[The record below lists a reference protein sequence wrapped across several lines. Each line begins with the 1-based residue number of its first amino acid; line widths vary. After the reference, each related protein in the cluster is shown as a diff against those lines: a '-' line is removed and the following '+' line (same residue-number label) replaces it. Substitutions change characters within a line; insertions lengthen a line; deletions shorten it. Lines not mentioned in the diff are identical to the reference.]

1 MKNVL
6 PKSYSTQPVVFKC
19 NNYDRRYNYPGGELL
34 QYSFSF
40 CKPEHSLWGLWFTP
54 VTAWLV
60 VLEGWLFVCLCASL
74 WVTLSPCPSPQSV
87 DSEGFTHLPP
97 EQRRKRLQQ
106 KIDDISKEL
115 QKEMDQRWVG
125 CHSVSSTTIA
135 MTTGHS
141 WIHRVAEVWALF
153 TKLFRSLRNQWCWV
167 PQVTVFVCSL
177 SFSVTIKIALA
188 MLNKYIY
195 VSVQWGSG

>member
-1 MKNVL
+1 M
-6 PKSYSTQPVVFKC
+6 FKC
-19 NNYDRRYNYPGGELL
+19 NNYDRRFNYPGGELL

-40 CKPEHSLWGLWFTP
+40 FRPEHSLWGLWFTP

-74 WVTLSPCPSPQSV
+74 WVTLSLCPSPQPV

-115 QKEMDQRWVG
+115 QKEMDQRWVA
-125 CHSVSSTTIA
+125 CHAVSPTTIA

-153 TKLFRSLRNQWCWV
+153 PKLFRSEESVVLSATSNRICLFF
-167 PQVTVFVCSL
+167 VFLCYDQDSSCYL
-177 SFSVTIKIALA
+177 
-188 MLNKYIY
+188 KYIY